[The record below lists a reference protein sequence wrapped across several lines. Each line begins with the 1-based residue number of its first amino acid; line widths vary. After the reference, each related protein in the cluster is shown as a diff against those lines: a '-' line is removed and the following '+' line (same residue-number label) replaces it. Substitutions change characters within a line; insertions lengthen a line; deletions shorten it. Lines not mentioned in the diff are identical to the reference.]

1 MRSWGWIWASTVWL
15 AATVFAVL
23 LRIYLSAG
31 VNFWSSKHCR
41 RALAVRGAFPGS
53 EFGPS
58 QAEKRSRAGHLLI
71 ALDVEVSQ
79 PRAAFEARND
89 GANRRD
95 GLLLPADILADLAKL
110 AGELSI
116 DALGTP
122 A

>member
-1 MRSWGWIWASTVWL
+1 MGQHSLACRDRLCSPPSDLPVSWRQFLVIET
-15 AATVFAVL
+15 
-23 LRIYLSAG
+23 LSSCA
-31 VNFWSSKHCR
+31 R
-41 RALAVRGAFPGS
+41 RTRGFPGS

-95 GLLLPADILADLAKL
+95 GLLLPADTLADLAKL